1 MVYVHLATGFEEV
14 EALTVIDLMRRAGI
28 DVKSVSITGE
38 KRVMGTHNIP
48 VEADIIFE
56 EADYDGC
63 EMIVLPGGLP
73 GADHLGEHE
82 GLTAHIRSFAENDKY
97 LAAICAAPQVFGA
110 QGVLEGKKA
119 TIYPSME
126 GCLKGAQPQ
135 DEIVVTDG
143 RIITSMGPATAMP
156 FALKLIEVLKGKEC
170 SEKVASGLL
179 WNRLQGANLSE

>member
-14 EALTVIDLMRRAGI
+14 EALTVIDLLRRAGI
-28 DVKSVSITGE
+28 EVKSVSITGE

-48 VEADIIFE
+48 VEADITFE
-56 EADYDGC
+56 EANYGEC

-73 GADHLGEHE
+73 GADYLGEHE
-82 GLTAHIRSFAENDKY
+82 GLTAQIRDFAANDKY

-126 GCLKGAQPQ
+126 GCLIGAEPQ
-135 DEIVVTDG
+135 DEIVVVDG
-143 RIITSMGPATAMP
+143 KIITSMGPATAMP
-156 FALKLIEVLKGKEC
+156 FALKLIEVLKGKDA
-170 SEKVASGLL
+170 SDAVASGLL
-179 WNRLQGANLSE
+179 FDRL